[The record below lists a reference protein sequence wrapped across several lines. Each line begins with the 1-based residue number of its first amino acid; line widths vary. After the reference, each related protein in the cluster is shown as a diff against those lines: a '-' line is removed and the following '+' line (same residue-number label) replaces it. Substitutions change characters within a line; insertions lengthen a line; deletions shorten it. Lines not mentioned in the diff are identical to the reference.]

1 MRSKLVIAVDG
12 LDGSGKS
19 TFARRL
25 ASVLGDAG
33 VTAVQFHVDDFRQPV
48 AWTTPEREADQYYE
62 AYYDLGHCDR
72 CLQAFVEGAAEI
84 SIPTYDI
91 ALERVVGSRP
101 LALAD
106 ATVAIVEGV
115 FPLRLPHVASGTLI
129 YLDTREAELR
139 RRIIARDLK
148 KGRTVDEIVRRIDR
162 RYFPSQQRYLR
173 ELASRDRANIII
185 DNEDPLA
192 PRIVRRD
199 LERVPAVVRDA
210 IERIVVA

>member
-1 MRSKLVIAVDG
+1 MKTKNVIAIDG

-25 ASVLGDAG
+25 ASVLAEGG
-33 VTAVQFHVDDFRQPV
+33 TTAVQFHVDDFRQPV

-62 AYYDLGHCDR
+62 TYYDLDHCNR
-72 CLQAFVEGAAEI
+72 CLQAFVGGAAEI
-84 SIPTYDI
+84 SIPHYDI

-101 LALAD
+101 LALDD

-115 FPLRLPHVASGTLI
+115 FPLRLPHVATGTLI
-129 YLDTREAELR
+129 YLDTRETELR

-173 ELASRDRANIII
+173 ELASRDRAHVII

-192 PRIVRRD
+192 PRMVRRD
-199 LERVPAVVRDA
+199 FERVPVVLRDA
-210 IERIVVA
+210 LERMVVA